1 MTSKRISALIMLL
14 LIFSTMLMVGV
25 KSYFSGSEFP
35 KYNRFFFM
43 AEYMEDIET
52 FVKENFP
59 GGEQL
64 ENSAVYLQRFLGKNE
79 FDGIFLGEDMLIED
93 IGQPDEKLMQNN
105 LYEVRKFV
113 EMASSTPMSVLYL
126 PTKYAIKQQELPDFA
141 ENFAFNQKSFI
152 EKNYASLSGKATTVD
167 AYSPLLSNSDKY
179 LYYRS
184 APDLTGLG
192 AYYVYS
198 ALVQR
203 MGQSPLPQSD
213 FTLQHFAHDFYGE
226 TYENSPFKDI
236 SPDIVTLYHPT
247 NQSTVSVTHFSDYKY
262 TYNTLYPAH
271 KTGLD
276 VILGGNTGDITI
288 SSGLKRQRSLLVL
301 GDSSI
306 MPVLPLL
313 SAHYYNIR
321 FIDFENWNDK
331 ALKELDVEEYDQVLI
346 AYSVDS
352 MIHESYPAQLRQL
365 RLQQESRMENTEE

>member
-1 MTSKRISALIMLL
+1 M
-14 LIFSTMLMVGV
+14 
-25 KSYFSGSEFP
+25 
-35 KYNRFFFM
+35 
-43 AEYMEDIET
+43 
-52 FVKENFP
+52 
-59 GGEQL
+59 
-64 ENSAVYLQRFLGKNE
+64 
-79 FDGIFLGEDMLIED
+79 
-93 IGQPDEKLMQNN
+93 
-105 LYEVRKFV
+105 
-113 EMASSTPMSVLYL
+113 
-126 PTKYAIKQQELPDFA
+126 
-141 ENFAFNQKSFI
+141 
-152 EKNYASLSGKATTVD
+152 
-167 AYSPLLSNSDKY
+167 
-179 LYYRS
+179 
-184 APDLTGLG
+184 
-192 AYYVYS
+192 
-198 ALVQR
+198 
-203 MGQSPLPQSD
+203 
-213 FTLQHFAHDFYGE
+213 
-226 TYENSPFKDI
+226 
-236 SPDIVTLYHPT
+236 
-247 NQSTVSVTHFSDYKY
+247 THFSDYKY